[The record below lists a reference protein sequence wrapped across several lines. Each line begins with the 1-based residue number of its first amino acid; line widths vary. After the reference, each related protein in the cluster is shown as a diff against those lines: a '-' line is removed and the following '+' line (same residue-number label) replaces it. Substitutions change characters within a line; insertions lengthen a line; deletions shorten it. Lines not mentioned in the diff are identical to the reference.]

1 MDRTLVVLM
10 WIDKSGSSTKDN
22 IDVLKKIWYIPS
34 KMLDVLCISLV
45 LYDWGTLRTL

>member
-22 IDVLKKIWYIPS
+22 MMFKKKLWYVPS

-45 LYDWGTLRTL
+45 LYDWGILRTL